1 MEAGSYALGLVVD
14 NVTNGYFQVIG
25 DNIVPIL
32 SLMGIML
39 GVAFARKMFNKS
51 RKGKI

>member
-1 MEAGSYALGLVVD
+1 METSYALGLVAE
-14 NVTNGYFQVIG
+14 NVTSGYFQVITE
-25 DNIVPIL
+25 NILPIL
-32 SLMGIML
+32 TLMGVML

>member
-1 MEAGSYALGLVVD
+1 MESGAYALGLVAET
-14 NVTNGYFQVIG
+14 VTSGYFQVIG

-32 SLMGIML
+32 TLMGIML